1 MSHDGGVT
9 SSQKT
14 EHVFLM
20 RVTPAW
26 SKGALELGGSIASAI
41 VGHRAD
47 GKSWRGWNQTVG
59 KPDLLG
65 RMRISA

>member
-1 MSHDGGVT
+1 MP
-9 SSQKT
+9 SQ
-14 EHVFLM
+14 EAVHVFLM
-20 RVTPAW
+20 KVTPTW
-26 SKGALELGGSIASAI
+26 GEGALELGGFIADAI

-47 GKSWRGWNQTVG
+47 GKSWLGWNETVS